1 MTVVLA
7 PLELIRLVG
16 HNQDGPLVMIQ
27 PSLHLAVMLS
37 WFMTD
42 IHDQHDTLKSGA
54 LPKIGFNRFLPATT
68 NCFRHLRVAITR
80 QIDQMKQVINTEKID
95 QLGLTWRGAS
105 LDPVSYTHLPLPP
118 TPYV

>member
-16 HNQDGPLVMIQ
+16 HNQDGPLVVIQ
-27 PSLHLAVMLS
+27 PSLHLVVMLS
-37 WFMTD
+37 WFVAD

-54 LPKIGFNRFLPATT
+54 LPKIGFNRFLPTTT

-80 QIDQMKQVINTEKID
+80 QIDQMKQVINTEKVD
-95 QLGLTWRGAS
+95 QLGLAWRGTG
-105 LDPVSYTHLPLPP
+105 LDQLVAL
-118 TPYV
+118 

>member
-37 WFMTD
+37 WFVAD
-42 IHDQHDTLKSGA
+42 VHDQHDTSKSGA
-54 LPKIGFNRFLPATT
+54 LSKIGFNCFLPATT
-68 NCFRHLRVAITR
+68 HCFGHLRVAITR
-80 QIDQMKQVINTEKID
+80 QIDQMKQLIDTEKID

-105 LDPVSYTHLPLPP
+105 LDQLVAL
-118 TPYV
+118 

>member
-37 WFMTD
+37 WFVTD
-42 IHDQHDTLKSGA
+42 IHD
-54 LPKIGFNRFLPATT
+54 
-68 NCFRHLRVAITR
+68 
-80 QIDQMKQVINTEKID
+80 
-95 QLGLTWRGAS
+95 
-105 LDPVSYTHLPLPP
+105 
-118 TPYV
+118 